1 MTAFILGVD
10 PGKKGA
16 LALVA
21 PDGILVD
28 VTDMPDAT
36 GADR

>member
-1 MTAFILGVD
+1 MTALTLGVD

-21 PDGILVD
+21 PDSHLNVI
-28 VTDMPDAT
+28 DMPDAT
-36 GADR
+36 GAAR